1 VSTWV
6 CVLDSVAPS
15 VESFRD
21 FFVGLVVTSCVTL
34 PAGVEDDGLLTVG
47 VGVGEESNGVS

>member
-1 VSTWV
+1 VSM

-21 FFVGLVVTSCVTL
+21 FFVGLAATSCVTL
-34 PAGVEDDGLLTVG
+34 LAGVDDDGLVM